1 MSSNTQCV
9 SGAMRRFD
17 CRLLSMRNLR
27 GYPEVQLLPINP
39 PSVDHLPPPSDLA
52 QRALSLLPSIVLLR
66 STRHPHA
73 LSSLRRGFGRVL
85 LCSAQPTSFSRLST
99 LVSPLS
105 SLVFPLS
112 SLHSHLSTLVSPPPT
127 RTAVQCINRIPTR
140 KLLNTSPTY
149 DVPSLLCPDCH
160 GSLPR

>member
-9 SGAMRRFD
+9 SRAMRRFD

-27 GYPEVQLLPINP
+27 GYPEVELLPINP
-39 PSVDHLPPPSDLA
+39 PSVDPLPPPSDLA

-73 LSSLRRGFGRVL
+73 LSSLL
-85 LCSAQPTSFSRLST
+85 SPLSAADSVAYCCAARNPRLSLVFPLSSLHSRLSSFHSRLST

-105 SLVFPLS
+105 SL
-112 SLHSHLSTLVSPPPT
+112 HSRLSTSNAYCC
-127 RTAVQCINRIPTR
+127 AVHQPH
-140 KLLNTSPTY
+140 PY
-149 DVPSLLCPDCH
+149 A
-160 GSLPR
+160 